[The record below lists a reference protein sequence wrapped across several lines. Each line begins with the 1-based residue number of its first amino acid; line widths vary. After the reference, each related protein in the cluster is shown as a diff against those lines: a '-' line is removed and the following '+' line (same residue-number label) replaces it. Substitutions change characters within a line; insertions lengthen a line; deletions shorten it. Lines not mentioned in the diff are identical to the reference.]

1 MDHILIID
9 GRYDICNLLHKCL
22 TPLGYEVKGAHNG
35 EEAIELFNNGY
46 NFTLVITDTNMPKI
60 SANAVAKHIRGSD
73 KSDTPIVAIIGPG
86 DDEIDHELFNFI
98 LMKPF
103 MLKTL
108 LKVIRL
114 VTKNHFKLS

>member
-9 GRYDICNLLHKCL
+9 GRYDICDLLQKCL
-22 TPLGYEVKGAHNG
+22 APLGYEVKGAHDG

-46 NFTLVITDTNMPKI
+46 NFTLVITDTKMPKI

-73 KSDTPIVAIIGPG
+73 NSGTPIVAITGPG

-114 VTKNHFKLS
+114 VTKNHFTLS